1 MKEKMV
7 YQCEF
12 CHTEFNNKKDC
23 QECEAFHNKTL
34 RISGKRYLC
43 FKNDSVSFPH
53 IIIVSDKEGK
63 TCEYRRVGMR

>member
-23 QECEAFHNKTL
+23 QECEAFHTL
-34 RISGKRYLC
+34 YVKVSEKHYHC
-43 FKNDSVSFPH
+43 YKADQNSFPH
-53 IIIVSDKEGK
+53 SIILTDKNGTRCK
-63 TCEYRRVGMR
+63 YRRA